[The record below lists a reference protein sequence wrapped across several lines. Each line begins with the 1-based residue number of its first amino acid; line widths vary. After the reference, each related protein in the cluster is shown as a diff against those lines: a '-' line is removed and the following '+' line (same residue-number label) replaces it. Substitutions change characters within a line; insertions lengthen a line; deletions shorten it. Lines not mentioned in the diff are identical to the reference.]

1 MLDLPFPLVTLTILF
16 SSIGFS
22 IHAFKNRG
30 SFEKY
35 LFNAYAIKHHN
46 EKYRFLSH
54 AFLHSDYAH
63 LIINMFVLYS
73 FGRVLESAY
82 FPVVFGKFSTLIFI
96 LLYTG
101 GIYASSIVDYLRQ
114 KDNIHY
120 NAVGASGAV
129 SALVFSAILL
139 NPNSSMGII
148 FIPFIRLPSW
158 VFGLLYLAYSFYMD
172 RNKNDQIAHGAHAWG
187 AVFGFLFTG
196 IMDLIIANPEL
207 NDRIFNLFIRQ
218 IISIF

>member
-1 MLDLPFPLVTLTILF
+1 MFDLPIVTFTVLF
-16 SSIGFS
+16 CSIGFS
-22 IHAFKNRG
+22 IHAFKNRDV
-30 SFEKY
+30 FDKY
-35 LFNAYAIKHHN
+35 LFNAYAIKHYN

-54 AFLHSDYAH
+54 AFLHSDYPH

-73 FGRVLESAY
+73 FGRILESGY
-82 FPVVFGKFSTLIFI
+82 FPLVFGKFSTLIFI

-101 GIYASSIVDYLRQ
+101 GIYASSIVDYFRH
-114 KDNIHY
+114 NENRYY

-139 NPNSSMGII
+139 NPSSSMGII

-172 RNKNDQIAHGAHAWG
+172 KNKNDQIAHGAHAWG
-187 AVFGFLFTG
+187 AVFGFIFTG
-196 IMDLIIANPEL
+196 LMDLLIANPEL
-207 NDRIFNLFIRQ
+207 QDRIFNLFIRQ
-218 IISIF
+218 IISVF

>member
-1 MLDLPFPLVTLTILF
+1 MFELPYPIVTFVILI
-16 SSIGFS
+16 SSVGFS
-22 IHAFKNRG
+22 ISAFKDRII
-30 SFEKY
+30 FDKY
-35 LFNAYAIKHHN
+35 LFNAYAIKHYN

-73 FGRVLESAY
+73 FGRILESAY
-82 FPVVFGKFSTLIFI
+82 FPFVFGKFSTLIFI

-101 GIYASSIVDYLRQ
+101 GIYASSIVDYYRN
-114 KDNIHY
+114 KENPYY

-129 SALVFSAILL
+129 SALVFSTILL

-148 FIPFIRLPSW
+148 FIPFIHLPSW

-172 RNKNDQIAHGAHAWG
+172 KKKNDQIAHGAHAWG

-196 IMDLIIANPEL
+196 IMDLIIANPEINERVFL
-207 NDRIFNLFIRQ
+207 LFFKQ
-218 IISIF
+218 ISTVF

>member
-1 MLDLPFPLVTLTILF
+1 MPDLPFPIVTITILI

-22 IHAFKNRG
+22 IHAFKNRDV
-30 SFEKY
+30 FEKY
-35 LFNAYAIKHHN
+35 LFNAYAIKHQK
-46 EKYRFLSH
+46 EQYRFLSH

-73 FGRVLESAY
+73 FGRILESGY
-82 FPVVFGKFSTLIFI
+82 FPLVFGKFSSLIFI

-101 GIYASSIVDYLRQ
+101 GIYASSIVDYFRH
-114 KDNIHY
+114 NENSNY

-158 VFGLLYLAYSFYMD
+158 IFGLLYLAYSFYMD
-172 RNKNDQIAHGAHAWG
+172 KSKNDNVAHGAHAWG

-196 IMDLIIANPEL
+196 IMDLIIANPDL
-207 NDRIFNLFIRQ
+207 NDRVF
-218 IISIF
+218 SIFFHQITAVF